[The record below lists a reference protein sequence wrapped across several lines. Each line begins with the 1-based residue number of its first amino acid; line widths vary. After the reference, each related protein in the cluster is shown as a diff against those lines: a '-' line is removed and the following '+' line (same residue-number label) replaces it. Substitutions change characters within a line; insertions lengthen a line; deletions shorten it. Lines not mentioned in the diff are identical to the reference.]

1 MESLSLLSSLKGE
14 FKPEDYVLPHYKESY
29 RLAIDTLVSGGKERY
44 QDFLVSER
52 IGDFLSEEELE
63 FIMANMEK
71 PPAASPSEDD
81 EAPHDDTPSTGT
93 YWPVD
98 SDVETPDLDLGWPE
112 FLPDPINRTK
122 IDLFFHP
129 PRQNCPTIKE
139 VVRKHIQDA
148 RKVIAIVMDIFTD
161 VDIFKEVVDA
171 SVRGVPVYLLL
182 DDFQFKSFHT
192 MAEKQEVQV
201 QRLRNMRVRTVK
213 GQEYLCRSGAK
224 FHGAMEQKFVLI
236 DCQTVVYGSYSFMWS
251 FEKINLSMVQVITGQ
266 LVQSYDEE
274 FRMLFARS
282 TVPQVF
288 APETVLLDSNNG
300 KWQNGTGPLAS
311 HVSHAGQQFER
322 RDHLRHTLDTVYMK
336 ACGRQ
341 YNSKNNLGDYDSD
354 VYHKRT
360 PTYTPAIHTGFNV
373 QNRIQQFQL
382 PETKNYL
389 KRHSYAGE
397 KQESTYLPQRATR
410 YLSSNWNVAAD
421 SDMHTAPG
429 RNEYLSGGI
438 GDQYHQGR
446 LTQPYNRTSN
456 VRQSFHGTDKQVLS
470 LQQNMPT
477 LERTAKSFLRTWRIE
492 SYLNNSD
499 FPAGESG
506 DYLDH
511 LTIPYEGMDCKDNK
525 PNPLYMHSRMRS
537 SLVFKSTIPE
547 QPESSSFATNS
558 SSSKLHDDPALS
570 CGNKFYSSLQRNPVV
585 PMENMM
591 RQEDYVLKRRSLQIY
606 DEPKTNLSYA
616 NGKEPYHSVYSTL
629 KRAPLKQPDF
639 AQKEENYSYNRHNLN
654 GSKSNVD
661 CSARNGSSSYM
672 FGALGQ
678 TNIMVQNEAER
689 TVQNNPVV
697 PQLEGQRS
705 SSQHNIKN
713 DVDKH
718 VPSNSNWQTPPLRT
732 VSVSSLGESNG
743 QPSLKSNKGS
753 EGSPRFFK
761 KSTKKI
767 KSLLSLSDKK
777 DSSSKSKND
786 SNYKMCSSSDTL
798 ISDDDDQNSKS
809 GKGKNGS
816 TTNSIKSVDSTAH
829 AKANSKPQAKENH
842 FSHNVGGT
850 SAPRFG
856 TEQLHYQTEQ
866 EQRSTSD
873 VSNVPPSTLE
883 RQRPQS
889 GSARYERPG
898 LATEAFRRSRL
909 SEKRVYSRFE
919 PFCTF
924 EKQLSPADHTVT
936 ATTTIHA
943 PEKKSLFSS
952 RAGAG
957 LLPHN
962 GAGYQAYPP
971 HENKF
976 GRFMQRVGNFIHKHK

>member
-29 RLAIDTLVSGGKERY
+29 RLAIDTLVSGGKESY

-192 MAEKQEVQV
+192 MAEKQDVQV

-288 APETVLLDSNNG
+288 APESVLLDSKNG
-300 KWQNGTGPLAS
+300 KWQNGTGPLTS
-311 HVSHAGQQFER
+311 HVSYAGQQFER

-525 PNPLYMHSRMRS
+525 PNPLYMHSRVRS

-547 QPESSSFATNS
+547 QPESSSLATNS
-558 SSSKLHDDPALS
+558 SSSKLHDDPTLS
-570 CGNKFYSSLQRNPVV
+570 CGNK
-585 PMENMM
+585 
-591 RQEDYVLKRRSLQIY
+591 
-606 DEPKTNLSYA
+606 
-616 NGKEPYHSVYSTL
+616 
-629 KRAPLKQPDF
+629 
-639 AQKEENYSYNRHNLN
+639 
-654 GSKSNVD
+654 
-661 CSARNGSSSYM
+661 
-672 FGALGQ
+672 
-678 TNIMVQNEAER
+678 NEAER
-689 TVQNNPVV
+689 AGQNNPVV

-718 VPSNSNWQTPPLRT
+718 EPSNSNWQTPPLRT

-809 GKGKNGS
+809 GKGKNS
-816 TTNSIKSVDSTAH
+816 SMTNSIKSVDSTAH
-829 AKANSKPQAKENH
+829 AKANSKPQAKEND

-866 EQRSTSD
+866 EQRSTSN
-873 VSNVPPSTLE
+873 VSNTPSSTLE
-883 RQRPQS
+883 RRKPQS
-889 GSARYERPG
+889 SSARYERPS
-898 LATEAFRRSRL
+898 LATEAFHRSRL

-962 GAGYQAYPP
+962 GAGYQTYPP
-971 HENKF
+971 NENKF